1 MIFITIAQ
9 RAVRR
14 ESHERTFRAPRT
26 GTYRGGMSRSG
37 SVRRRPAARS
47 SAAPV
52 PVAVAA
58 LLVAGVVG
66 GCTSTHSV
74 ASTESPQTLV
84 QQVAGELD
92 AAKTFRLTVDTL
104 VPKSSPT
111 ATAAPKPGPSAP
123 AQTEAV
129 KMTGVWDVTSG
140 LARMDGTVNAVKTT
154 ILSAS
159 GVEYVSLTS
168 DVTAATG
175 KKWLKVDDSDATFG
189 DFGDPALIAQV
200 LRAFHEVHAVATGH
214 VAGTIVTSE
223 ADQHIADPN
232 LLGWL
237 AQLPDELHFDVWT
250 DGSGA
255 PSAIQFTLTGA
266 GAVTT
271 GTARMDSFGTAPVQ
285 VNVPTIY
292 QVVQA
297 PAA

>member
-1 MIFITIAQ
+1 MMAA
-9 RAVRR
+9 AV
-14 ESHERTFRAPRT
+14 
-26 GTYRGGMSRSG
+26 
-37 SVRRRPAARS
+37 PAAVTAIL
-47 SAAPV
+47 AAGT
-52 PVAVAA
+52 
-58 LLVAGVVG
+58 LG

-74 ASTESPQTLV
+74 ASTESPKTLL

-123 AQTEAV
+123 PQTEAV
-129 KMTGVWDVTSG
+129 KMSGVWDAATG
-140 LARMDGTVNAVKTT
+140 LSRMDGTVNAVKTT

-168 DVTAATG
+168 DIASASG
-175 KKWLKVDDSDATFG
+175 RQWLKVDDSDATFG
-189 DFGDPALIAQV
+189 EFGRPRLVAQV
-200 LRAFHEVHAVATGH
+200 LRAFHEVHAVSAGH
-214 VAGTIVTSE
+214 LAGTVVVGE
-223 ADQHIADPN
+223 ADKTIADPN

-237 AQLPDELHFDVWT
+237 AQLPDELRFDVWT

-255 PSAIQFTLTGA
+255 PTAIQFTLAGA

-271 GTARMDSFGTAPVQ
+271 GTARLDSFGTAPAQ
-285 VNVPTIY
+285 VNVPTIN

-297 PAA
+297 PVA